1 MLGGNSRNRIHTR
14 RTRGRAIAACA
25 AATAA
30 VLGLTAVPAAAD
42 LVPDYRP
49 EQWGLQAVG
58 APELW
63 EETQGQGAT
72 VALPGVSVD
81 ESHPDLV
88 DNIRL
93 DTRFGENDGDVEQ
106 GNAAAGLVAAHGH
119 GRDADGGVLGVAPE
133 AALMVLPT
141 EDRLAEAVRFASEE
155 GAQIIL
161 LPEPAGPDLAEVTQE
176 ASDNGA
182 LVVGPAGED
191 EDPNVLTVAGTDQ
204 DGALVPGAPGA
215 GMIALT
221 APGADLVTAGPEP
234 GQAEV
239 TGAPYAAAMVAG
251 AAALMRAEHPQ
262 LRPGQVRD
270 ALVEGSQPGP
280 DGLPA
285 LHLPSAEEQAAGV
298 AQDVPLIDEH
308 LTGEGDQ
315 SGPVPAWA
323 WFVTVGAVVV
333 LGVLVL
339 ILWVRRSTADPY
351 GVKAERREQDE
362 QLAAERAAEAP
373 PASRRKKGGRRRKA
387 RGA

>member
-14 RTRGRAIAACA
+14 RVRGGASAAFA

-63 EETQGQGAT
+63 EENQGQGAT

-81 ESHPDLV
+81 EGHPDLV
-88 DNIRL
+88 DNIQL

-106 GNAAAGLVAAHGH
+106 GNATAGLVAAHGH

-133 AALMVLPT
+133 ATVLALPT
-141 EDRLAEAVRFASEE
+141 GDQLAEAVRFASQE
-155 GAQIIL
+155 GAQVIL
-161 LPEPAGPDLAEVTQE
+161 LPEPAGPDLAEATQE

-234 GQAEV
+234 SQAEV

-262 LRPGQVRD
+262 LRPDQVRD
-270 ALVEGSQPGP
+270 ALVDGSRPGP

-285 LHLPSAEEQAAGV
+285 LHLPSAEEQASGV
-298 AQDVPLIDEH
+298 AQDIPLIDED
-308 LTGEGDQ
+308 LTGQGEQ
-315 SGPVPAWA
+315 SGLVPAWA

-333 LGVLVL
+333 LGVLIL

-362 QLAAERAAEAP
+362 LIASERAAEAA
-373 PASRRKKGGRRRKA
+373 PASRRRKGGRRRRT
-387 RGA
+387 RGN